1 MAQLFK
7 RLFGREAPEIRSAR
21 KAASDWGR
29 KAAELEKEGDAF
41 VHDGAAHDAT
51 SQRVWEEAMTRIQLL
66 ASWGVTDAVPAY
78 RTQAGLAAL
87 LETSRRDLN
96 YDGAAMTRARA
107 SKLRKLAA
115 RVKSQADLVAS
126 LSGARRT
133 GGAASAAPASLAG
146 ADPESDQRA
155 LLEQLVARGTQL
167 AQAGAAEALRSLPVI
182 RDNRRRIASVSDRLA
197 RADEVAASLRARL
210 QKLPLAQRRA
220 QLADLVLAETVA
232 RADEAAL
239 QRSLDAAAF
248 EPRGR
253 KGEGQRLPPCV
264 ARALVLLARASVSRA
279 ILSMAYK
286 SAGRDPPLPVVAP
299 AAGPG
304 SAPASPVLSGVAHPG
319 SASST
324 TRWSR
329 RDASGAPSGR
339 RRPGASD
346 WCPPDRV
353 WADGLSL
360 SCDWSAAAAAPLVG
374 AVVDAAGKPVVAS
387 PPAAAAGAGGD
398 AAAAA
403 AAAPGAKKEP
413 LLAPH
418 ACTVPASLVSASLA
432 QLNQWHW
439 LEAAAAADHPS
450 SVTVAAAAATAVRVG
465 AAALPSA
472 PSPAASP
479 HPDPELAE
487 AAARAARR
495 LRSRTWGDVCGL
507 ATDAF
512 SGTGA
517 AVLGRDELVRDLGR
531 LAAGLGLR
539 TDAGDSAIDFGRV
552 WLAESLRLRRHRRF
566 RSLVSDQRL
575 REGRLL
581 AGWSMSNLCGRSA
594 GLYEDDEAAQF
605 LGATALLPARE
616 DAAAAAAG
624 GGATPSGQA
633 SSRAAAYAAARGAAM
648 SSPAALHIRQPR
660 SPGASSAGGSGE
672 ESDGDAAGDGGGASP
687 ASKALREG
695 AGGAALP
702 PPATPSPAKAPRGR
716 SASAMPSPGASQSRA
731 IDEELE
737 NTWRELHDAV
747 TARRREEEAAAAA
760 SRRSATWPARKRS
773 AAAAAAAAA
782 DAAAASA
789 ASRSS
794 AANEEEEQDLSVPTP
809 RVVRAL
815 LEYLHGEVRIAYAVR
830 DRWGEELS
838 ALLVERQRLRAE
850 VLPIVRAAQGM
861 AASRGGQAFRD
872 ASAAMEVVG
881 VAPAAALAAVLSS
894 SPEQPAAAAGKRPG
908 LEWAPACTAE
918 YSASLRRLT
927 RSLVFSRLARAAT
940 GGVRTLAGERA
951 GVGRAPR
958 TQFLER
964 LWCASLAAASR
975 ISLARIDVNPDFLAE
990 LHWAPWLPP
999 YWLSGR
1005 LLAAMDAEVSGA
1017 GLGDPHRVK
1026 ELLLSAVEMLV
1037 WEAGERVHSAR
1048 VAAGKPPKRVDV
1060 GAEDLLPLLVL
1071 AVSRCSAGGGGGDD
1085 DCSPGSEASL
1095 SPASSQ
1101 ASEAAEGSADGGSG
1115 SGSGDGG
1122 ASGAGAGTADGT
1134 AAGADSGRSR
1144 SNLERAAMAP
1154 QAMRCPWRLPLQT
1167 LNYIANFAIGR
1178 DSAAGRLSYLVIT
1191 LHSAI
1196 TFVMQRA
1203 KEAGAEAA
1211 MQAMA
1216 RARRVQGERMGGMR
1230 LAAVGS
1236 SGNMSDRRS
1245 RGGTPGSE
1253 AGPGDEAAALDA
1265 FTDSDTDDEESPAP
1279 GLSRK
1284 PSRGAAAAAAGAG
1297 GAAEAEAE
1305 AAELD
1310 ALERMEAAAAE
1321 QAMASLGR
1329 DCDEGPAAAGAASG
1343 AGAARS
1349 GAAVEEGGPDS
1360 AAALAAGSAAAADSG
1375 AESGREKRVRVD
1387 MALQRLASQGAS
1399 EQGGGRWTPGVDAGS
1414 DMHAGEDGDEDTVK
1428 DEDPGVADELLGMT
1442 EEEAT
1447 MIAMPGDADKP
1458 DREGM
1463 SSLKKWLGQQ
1473 ELLEDT
1479 VEILT

>member
-1 MAQLFK
+1 
-7 RLFGREAPEIRSAR
+7 
-21 KAASDWGR
+21 
-29 KAAELEKEGDAF
+29 
-41 VHDGAAHDAT
+41 
-51 SQRVWEEAMTRIQLL
+51 
-66 ASWGVTDAVPAY
+66 
-78 RTQAGLAAL
+78 
-87 LETSRRDLN
+87 
-96 YDGAAMTRARA
+96 
-107 SKLRKLAA
+107 
-115 RVKSQADLVAS
+115 
-126 LSGARRT
+126 
-133 GGAASAAPASLAG
+133 
-146 ADPESDQRA
+146 
-155 LLEQLVARGTQL
+155 
-167 AQAGAAEALRSLPVI
+167 
-182 RDNRRRIASVSDRLA
+182 
-197 RADEVAASLRARL
+197 
-210 QKLPLAQRRA
+210 
-220 QLADLVLAETVA
+220 
-232 RADEAAL
+232 
-239 QRSLDAAAF
+239 
-248 EPRGR
+248 
-253 KGEGQRLPPCV
+253 
-264 ARALVLLARASVSRA
+264 
-279 ILSMAYK
+279 
-286 SAGRDPPLPVVAP
+286 
-299 AAGPG
+299 
-304 SAPASPVLSGVAHPG
+304 
-319 SASST
+319 
-324 TRWSR
+324 
-329 RDASGAPSGR
+329 
-339 RRPGASD
+339 
-346 WCPPDRV
+346 
-353 WADGLSL
+353 
-360 SCDWSAAAAAPLVG
+360 
-374 AVVDAAGKPVVAS
+374 
-387 PPAAAAGAGGD
+387 
-398 AAAAA
+398 
-403 AAAPGAKKEP
+403 
-413 LLAPH
+413 
-418 ACTVPASLVSASLA
+418 
-432 QLNQWHW
+432 
-439 LEAAAAADHPS
+439 
-450 SVTVAAAAATAVRVG
+450 
-465 AAALPSA
+465 
-472 PSPAASP
+472 
-479 HPDPELAE
+479 
-487 AAARAARR
+487 
-495 LRSRTWGDVCGL
+495 
-507 ATDAF
+507 
-512 SGTGA
+512 
-517 AVLGRDELVRDLGR
+517 
-531 LAAGLGLR
+531 
-539 TDAGDSAIDFGRV
+539 
-552 WLAESLRLRRHRRF
+552 
-566 RSLVSDQRL
+566 
-575 REGRLL
+575 
-581 AGWSMSNLCGRSA
+581 
-594 GLYEDDEAAQF
+594 
-605 LGATALLPARE
+605 
-616 DAAAAAAG
+616 
-624 GGATPSGQA
+624 
-633 SSRAAAYAAARGAAM
+633 
-648 SSPAALHIRQPR
+648 
-660 SPGASSAGGSGE
+660 
-672 ESDGDAAGDGGGASP
+672 
-687 ASKALREG
+687 
-695 AGGAALP
+695 
-702 PPATPSPAKAPRGR
+702 
-716 SASAMPSPGASQSRA
+716 MPSPGASQSRA

-1071 AVSRCSAGGGGGDD
+1071 A
-1085 DCSPGSEASL
+1085 
-1095 SPASSQ
+1095 
-1101 ASEAAEGSADGGSG
+1101 
-1115 SGSGDGG
+1115 
-1122 ASGAGAGTADGT
+1122 
-1134 AAGADSGRSR
+1134 
-1144 SNLERAAMAP
+1144 
-1154 QAMRCPWRLPLQT
+1154 T